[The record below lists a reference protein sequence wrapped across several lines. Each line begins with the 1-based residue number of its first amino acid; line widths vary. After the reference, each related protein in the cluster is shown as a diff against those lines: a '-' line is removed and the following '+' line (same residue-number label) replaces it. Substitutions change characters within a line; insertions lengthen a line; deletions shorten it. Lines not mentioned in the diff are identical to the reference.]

1 MVLLSGMEQES
12 CLCQGRAGHG
22 FWQKKRAGED
32 DGWDQQASSSGSRAY
47 SIEGGIGCS
56 SSICM

>member
-32 DGWDQQASSSGSRAY
+32 DGWDQQVARAY

-56 SSICM
+56 SICM

>member
-32 DGWDQQASSSGSRAY
+32 DGWDQQAAVVAAERIVLRAV
-47 SIEGGIGCS
+47 
-56 SSICM
+56 